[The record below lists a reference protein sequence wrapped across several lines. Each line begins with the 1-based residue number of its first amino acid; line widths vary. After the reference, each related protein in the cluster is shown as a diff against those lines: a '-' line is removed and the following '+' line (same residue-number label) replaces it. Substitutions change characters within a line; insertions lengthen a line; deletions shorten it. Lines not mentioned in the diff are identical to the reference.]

1 MKEVDT
7 VEELRERMEEIERK
21 KLDNQLKVKQLLTKI
36 DDQQSKTENLKN
48 IIKSTTKK
56 EENK

>member
-48 IIKSTTKK
+48 IIKSITKK